1 MAVQRPGA
9 HSWASQV
16 SDEEFRLS
24 ELDLHVLGSHPEILA
39 ALGRR
44 WRTGP
49 SADTMALVAALP
61 AGLGSLVL
69 APGWFRQTQ
78 GEPWLEPVDFGDGAA
93 STSSFFFLGAL
104 VALAVLAALWL
115 RRGRLRAGAEVFA
128 VVFTLVA
135 GIVALPLMASV
146 DVDVLG
152 FAPVSLPVWAAT
164 AAAVV
169 VLGAFTLASVGRRA
183 GDAQDFRVTG
193 PADLA
198 RADALIAA
206 LPPRKAKGLA
216 SERTRALGRLRE
228 RGMITAGQAAE
239 VEALP
244 IGSSVTLDAR

>member
-1 MAVQRPGA
+1 MAAQRPGA

-39 ALGRR
+39 VLGRR

-49 SADTMALVAALP
+49 SADTMAMAAALP
-61 AGLGSLVL
+61 AGLGALVL
-69 APGWFRQTQ
+69 APGWFRQAQ
-78 GEPWLEPVDFGDGAA
+78 GEPWLEPVDLGDGSA
-93 STSSFFFLGAL
+93 SSFFFLGAL

-115 RRGRLRAGAEVFA
+115 RRGRLRAGSEVFA

-135 GIVALPLMASV
+135 GLIALPLMASV

-152 FAPVSLPVWAAT
+152 FAPVALPVWGAT

-169 VLGAFTLASVGRRA
+169 VLGAFTLASAGRRA
-183 GDAQDFRVTG
+183 GDARDFRITG

-216 SERTRALGRLRE
+216 SERTRAVGRLRE
-228 RGMITAGQAAE
+228 RGMITADEAAA

-244 IGSSVTLDAR
+244 IGSSVMLDA